1 MLLHILLNKTFQ
13 NSLDSL
19 SNLNFS
25 QLDVIKYHTKY
36 RNNSVVDSS
45 LIKLVYQ
52 RKVIFLIKMIK
63 KKEGDVQFRILGAI
77 LAIQRAFLQEYP
89 LLSFDTYLNYIL
101 KEIFQ
106 MVVGAMVLF
115 LELLPPARVL
125 GPFCPVLFLLEG
137 GYAVL
142 RRIIFFLLPPS
153 PPRVGKGVLTNSS
166 DSNMRSAIQG

>member
-1 MLLHILLNKTFQ
+1 
-13 NSLDSL
+13 
-19 SNLNFS
+19 
-25 QLDVIKYHTKY
+25 
-36 RNNSVVDSS
+36 
-45 LIKLVYQ
+45 
-52 RKVIFLIKMIK
+52 
-63 KKEGDVQFRILGAI
+63 
-77 LAIQRAFLQEYP
+77 
-89 LLSFDTYLNYIL
+89 
-101 KEIFQ
+101 